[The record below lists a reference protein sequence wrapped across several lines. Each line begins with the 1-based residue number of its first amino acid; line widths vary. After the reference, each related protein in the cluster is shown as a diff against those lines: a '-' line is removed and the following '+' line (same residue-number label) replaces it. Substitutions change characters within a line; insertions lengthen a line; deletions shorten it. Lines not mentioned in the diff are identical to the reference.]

1 MYKQITDKLNFLGFE
16 LCGTG
21 VPEPDCQEFI
31 AMGCFQEHKQTKI
44 NSKLKNPIYVKGFRR
59 NCLRMECPTCNDRE
73 IDNGKLMKV
82 AKSRAK
88 KINKRF
94 RQYQFKNPQ
103 MKKHWSVKHF
113 LVSPQRQEGYA
124 NEDYKEMRKR
134 AYELMKS
141 IDIRGGVMIFHPFR
155 RKEQGKRYS
164 LDNIRVSP
172 HFHVIGYGN
181 VRGLDTKQV
190 YYESGWLIKN
200 FGKRNIKHTAYY
212 LLSHCGVD
220 KNKRK
225 KSIMWFGDLSYNKLT
240 VNKKYV
246 YYEYI
251 GLDGKKTFKYIQVKQ
266 EEVKDGSLCPLCHS
280 PLMICT
286 NALAKFLP
294 YELEEGEFYLERFTE

>member
-21 VPEPDCQEFI
+21 VPEPDCQKFKVL
-31 AMGCFQEHKQTKI
+31 GCFQEHKQTQLD
-44 NSKLKNPIYVKGFRR
+44 SKLKNPIYVKGFRR
-59 NCLRMECPTCNDRE
+59 NCLRMECPKCNDRE

-88 KINKRF
+88 KIDKRF
-94 RQYQFKNPQ
+94 RQYQFKNPEI
-103 MKKHWSVKHF
+103 KKHWSVKHF
-113 LVSPQRQEGYA
+113 IISPQRKEGYA

-141 IDIRGGVMIFHPFR
+141 VDIRGGVMIFHPFR
-155 RKEQGKRYS
+155 RREPGKRYS
-164 LDNIRVSP
+164 LDNIKVSP

-181 VRGLDTKQV
+181 VRGLETKRV
-190 YYESGWLIKN
+190 YTESGWLIKN
-200 FGKRNIKHTAYY
+200 VGKRNVEKTAYY

-225 KSIMWFGDLSYNKLT
+225 KSIVWFGNLSYNKLKIEQEI
-240 VNKKYV
+240 KK
-246 YYEYI
+246 
-251 GLDGKKTFKYIQVKQ
+251 D
-266 EEVKDGSLCPLCHS
+266 SLCPLCHS

-286 NALAKFLP
+286 NTLAKFLP
-294 YELEEGEFYLERFTE
+294 YELEEGEFYLERFTITG